1 MRILT
6 CLGDA
11 TSIDTWS
18 NTPYFLLKAGKSAG
32 FLDDGWRLD
41 TKVLRYH
48 RLAWNAARTMKRLEM
63 GGFQYSQSFLRRLI
77 AQVGPIDAET
87 EVISHFPL
95 FPPLGSGVRRM
106 SYYIDATLAQNFNDY
121 GLAGRGGVGKAM
133 AADAIARERDQ
144 YEAAERIVCM
154 SRWAARS
161 VVERYGISG
170 RKVHIVPP
178 GANLPR
184 NEGPAFAAKQGGPLV
199 MIRLGFMGKDWRRKN
214 LHFLLQIADALHAR
228 CVPVEIAA
236 AGFDPAAGPR
246 HHLMKAVGFIDK
258 RHDMP
263 KFVRFIRTCHFT
275 CLFSNAEAFGLSNR
289 ESLRLGVPVLAR
301 NIGGISD
308 TMPDGCGHLFEPSA
322 QPEDVAKAIE
332 SYVLNHDRYWALRES
347 VAARSNEFSWEITVR
362 KLQAIWS
369 GSDEYAYERMKS
381 YA

>member
-41 TKVLRYH
+41 AKVLRYH

-87 EVISHFPL
+87 EVIGHFPL
-95 FPPLGSGVRRM
+95 FPPLGSGVRRT

-121 GLAGRGGVGKAM
+121 GLVGRGGVGKAM

-178 GANLPR
+178 GANLPSDQ
-184 NEGPAFAAKQGGPLV
+184 GPAFGVKQGGPLV
-199 MIRLGFMGKDWRRKN
+199 TMRLGFIGKDWRRKN
-214 LHFLLQIADALHAR
+214 LHFLLQIADALYAR
-228 CVPVEIAA
+228 HVPVEISA

-263 KFVRFIRTCHFT
+263 KFVRFIRSCHFT

-301 NIGGISD
+301 NIGGIAD
-308 TMPDGCGHLFEPSA
+308 TMPGGCGHLFEPSA

-332 SYVLNHDRYWALRES
+332 SYLLNPDRYWALRES
-347 VAARSNEFSWEITVR
+347 VAARSNEFSWEIAVR

-369 GSDEYAYERMKS
+369 GSDQYAHERMKS

>member
-11 TSIDTWS
+11 TSIVTWS
-18 NTPYFLLKAGKSAG
+18 NTPYFLLKAGQSAG

-41 TKVLRYH
+41 TRVLRYH

-63 GGFQYSQSFLRRLI
+63 GGFQYSPSFLRRLI
-77 AQVGPIDAET
+77 AQVRPIDFET

-95 FPPLGSGVRRM
+95 FPPLGSGVRRT
-106 SYYIDATLAQNFNDY
+106 SYYIDATLAQNFGDY

-170 RKVHIVPP
+170 RKVHVVPP
-178 GANLPR
+178 GANLPPD
-184 NEGPAFAAKQGGPLV
+184 EGPAFAAKHGGPLV
-199 MIRLGFMGKDWRRKN
+199 TLRLGFIGKDWRRKN
-214 LHFLLQIADALHAR
+214 LPFLLQIADALHAR
-228 CVPVEIAA
+228 RVPVEIAA

-258 RHDMP
+258 RHDMA
-263 KFVRFIRTCHFT
+263 KFVRFIRSCHFI
-275 CLFSNAEAFGLSNR
+275 CLFSNAEALGVSNR

-301 NIGGISD
+301 NIGGIADS
-308 TMPDGCGHLFEPSA
+308 MPEGCGLLFEPSA
-322 QPEDVAKAIE
+322 QPEDVANAIE
-332 SYVLNHDRYWALRES
+332 TYVLNPDRYWVLRVS
-347 VAARSNEFSWEITVR
+347 VAARSEEFSWATAVR

-369 GSDEYAYERMKS
+369 GSDQYAYERLKS

>member
-18 NTPYFLLKAGKSAG
+18 NTPYFLLQAGKSAG
-32 FLDDGWRLD
+32 FLDEGWRLD

-63 GGFQYSQSFLRRLI
+63 GGFQYSQPFLRRLM

-87 EVISHFPL
+87 EVLSHFPL
-95 FPPLGSGVRRM
+95 FPPLGSGFRRT
-106 SYYIDATLAQNFNDY
+106 SYYIDATLAQNFSDY
-121 GLAGRGGVGKAM
+121 SLAGRGGVGKAM
-133 AADAIARERDQ
+133 AADAIARERNQ

-178 GANLPR
+178 GANLPPDQ
-184 NEGPAFAAKQGGPLV
+184 GPAFGAKQGGPLV
-199 MIRLGFMGKDWRRKN
+199 MMRLGFIGKDLRRKN
-214 LHFLLQIADALHAR
+214 LHFLLQIADVLHAR
-228 CVPVEIAA
+228 RVPVEIAA
-236 AGFDPAAGPR
+236 AGFDPAVGPR

-263 KFVRFIRTCHFT
+263 KFLRFIRSCHFM

-301 NIGGISD
+301 NIGGIAD
-308 TMPDGCGHLFEPSA
+308 TMLEGCGHLFEPSA
-322 QPEDVAKAIE
+322 QPEDIAKAIE
-332 SYVLNHDRYWALRES
+332 YYVLNPDRYWALRQS
-347 VAARSNEFSWEITVR
+347 VAARSTEFSWEIAVK

-369 GSDEYAYERMKS
+369 GSDQYTYERIKS